1 MDWYSENFSFFFSA
15 MGKLQNP
22 AKVAL
27 RQQLKTVMSNM
38 SSTARITQSKIIANK
53 VASLLEMLNLNL
65 LISWLNYLI
74 IGSAAAVLP
83 WQPKDMHLLEHR
95 TRSQHSSL
103 IAGYVSPK
111 QRSRSNYNFLTY
123 ATRWESCW
131 LFKSITINA
140 SSDVFLH
147 GIHHH

>member
-1 MDWYSENFSFFFSA
+1 MKIFLFFSA

-65 LISWLNYLI
+65 LIS
-74 IGSAAAVLP
+74 
-83 WQPKDMHLLEHR
+83 
-95 TRSQHSSL
+95 
-103 IAGYVSPK
+103 
-111 QRSRSNYNFLTY
+111 
-123 ATRWESCW
+123 
-131 LFKSITINA
+131 
-140 SSDVFLH
+140 
-147 GIHHH
+147 